1 MYCIQKVFTVS
12 LSTKQAEQSEL
23 IPISC
28 LEVSRDGQLAASGCA
43 RGLVRVWQLSTHR
56 LQTTLNGHIGHVTCV
71 TFSPNNLLV
80 LSGSEDRTVV
90 VWQLADNSPSLTYKV
105 RIRNIFLQI
114 VVTFYR

>member
-1 MYCIQKVFTVS
+1 MF
-12 LSTKQAEQSEL
+12 LSQVISCFQQAEQSEL

-105 RIRNIFLQI
+105 SKDPHIIN
-114 VVTFYR
+114 V